1 MSGGQKQ
8 RIVIARCLLRQAKL
22 LLFDE
27 PTSALDTHNEQVR
40 IFSMIFVLQM
50 LLSFYLFI
58 QLIQQALKQ
67 SHLNENS
74 TIIIV
79 AHRLSTI
86 RECDMIC
93 VFNSQGQIIESG
105 THETLVS
112 LHGVYY
118 RMTKAIFT

>member
-8 RIVIARCLLRQAKL
+8 RIAIARCLLRQAKL

-27 PTSALDTHNEQVR
+27 PTSALDTVNEQVR
-40 IFSMIFVLQM
+40 IFSRIFLQM
-50 LLSFYLFI
+50 LLSFYFFV
-58 QLIQQALKQ
+58 QLIQEALKK
-67 SHLNENS
+67 SRFNENR

-86 RECDMIC
+86 RECDLIC
-93 VFNSQGQIIESG
+93 VFNNQGQIIESG
-105 THETLVS
+105 THESLVN

-118 RMTKAIFT
+118 RMTKAVVS